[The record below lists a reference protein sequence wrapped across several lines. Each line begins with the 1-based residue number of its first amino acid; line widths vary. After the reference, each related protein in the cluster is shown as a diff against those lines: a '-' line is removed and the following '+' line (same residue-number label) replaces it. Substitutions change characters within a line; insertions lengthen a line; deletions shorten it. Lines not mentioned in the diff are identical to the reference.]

1 MNKLDL
7 DTEYFESRVTESAVV
22 ARFKEQA
29 MDILT
34 DVDAGSGF
42 LDFLERVNDETDL
55 PGYVQVNDGA
65 WDSQA
70 DVDKLGQFFTDNE
83 EMHVKHGRG
92 YGYLHNVV
100 AARFRNTIGRYL
112 RTLVAFSKPIVA
124 GFQGRISAEYL
135 GLSLAFDAR
144 FAAANTTFTFD
155 NVRSGIPASPGITHL
170 MPRYIGLGRTLAFAN
185 QGETIDAEQAL
196 ELGLISGIIDDG
208 QDLAEVC
215 VEYIQNL
222 SKHHRDILQ
231 SNRQSILPSIADIDT
246 ALDRYYDS
254 MGKVITSRRARAQS

>member
-1 MNKLDL
+1 MNKLNL
-7 DTEYFESRVTESAVV
+7 DTEYFESRLTEGMVV
-22 ARFKEQA
+22 ARFKAQA

-34 DVDAGSGF
+34 EIDAGSGF
-42 LDFLERVNDETDL
+42 LDFLERVNDKTDL

-70 DVDKLGQFFTDNE
+70 DVDSLGRFFSENE
-83 EMHVKHGRG
+83 EMHVKHGRD
-92 YGYLHNVV
+92 YGYLHDVV
-100 AARFRNTIGRYL
+100 AARFRNSIGRYL
-112 RTLVAFSKPIVA
+112 HTLLIFSKPIVA

-135 GLSLAFDAR
+135 GLALAFDAR

-170 MPRYIGLGRTLAFAN
+170 MPRYIGIGRTLTFAN

-208 QDLAEVC
+208 QDLAQVC
-215 VEYIQNL
+215 VEYIQTL
-222 SKHHRDILQ
+222 SGHHREVLQ
-231 SNRQSILPSIADIDT
+231 SNRQSILPSAEEIST
-246 ALDRYYDS
+246 ALDKYYDS
-254 MGKVITSRRARAQS
+254 MGIVITSRRSRAQS